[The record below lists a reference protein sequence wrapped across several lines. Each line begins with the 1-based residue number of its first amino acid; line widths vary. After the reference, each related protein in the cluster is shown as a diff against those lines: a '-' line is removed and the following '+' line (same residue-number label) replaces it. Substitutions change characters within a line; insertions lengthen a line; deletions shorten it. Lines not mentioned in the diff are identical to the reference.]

1 MRILHTSDWHIGR
14 QLHNVSL
21 LEDQRHMLDQI
32 VGIIRD
38 NEVDVVIVAG
48 DIYDRSV
55 PPAAAVELLDE
66 TVNRI
71 CNELK
76 KELIVISGN
85 HDSGERLGFGSRQM
99 ATAGLHIIGP
109 LWRDPEPV
117 VINGPQGE
125 VAFYGVPYNAPA
137 TVRNLHDVEL
147 SSHDEAM
154 ALLTG
159 KIHADNGQQR
169 PSVVIAH
176 CYLDGGSSCD
186 SERPLSIGGAD
197 LVSADHFKDFT
208 YVALGHLHGP
218 QHKNAEHIRYSG
230 SPLKYSFSEQN
241 HKKGVTLVDIDAKGV
256 VSTSQIPVVPLRN
269 MRIIEGLLEEL
280 IEAGRLDP
288 HREDYISARLEDT
301 HAILEPMA
309 KLRDVY
315 PNILH
320 LEKIELTNRSEQIKA
335 NRERLKKGEMSM
347 LTDFYQQ
354 VTGGALSEA
363 QTEIAA
369 KTLEKLYA
377 AEENH

>member
-1 MRILHTSDWHIGR
+1 MRILHTSDWHLGR

-21 LEDQRHMLDQI
+21 LEDQRHMLEQVI
-32 VGIIRD
+32 TIIRD
-38 NEVDVVIVAG
+38 QDVDVVIVAG

-71 CNELK
+71 CNELN

-85 HDSGERLGFGSRQM
+85 HDSGERLGFGARQM
-99 ATAGLHIIGP
+99 TTAGLHIVGP
-109 LWRDPEPV
+109 LWQDPEPIV
-117 VINGPQGE
+117 LNGPHGE
-125 VAFYGVPYNAPA
+125 VAFYGIPYNAPA

-147 SSHDEAM
+147 STHDEAM

-159 KIHADNGQQR
+159 KIRADNAQQR

-176 CYLDGGSSCD
+176 CYLDGGSPCD

-197 LVSADHFKDFT
+197 LVSADHFKDFN

-218 QHKNAEHIRYSG
+218 QHKSHDHVRYSG
-230 SPLKYSFSEQN
+230 SPLKYSFSEHN
-241 HKKGVTLVDIDAKGV
+241 HNKGVTLVDIDEQGA
-256 VSTSQIPVVPLRN
+256 VSIMQVPVIPLRN
-269 MRIIEGLLEEL
+269 MRVVEGLLDDL
-280 IEAGRLDP
+280 LEAGRLDP
-288 HREDYISARLEDT
+288 KREDYISARLEDT

-309 KLRDVY
+309 RLREVY

-320 LEKIELTNRSEQIKA
+320 LEKTGLVNRSEQLKA
-335 NRERLKKGEMSM
+335 SRERINKGEMSM

-354 VTGGALSEA
+354 VTGDALSAA
-363 QTEIAA
+363 QRKIAV
-369 KTLEKLYA
+369 KTLEQLYA
-377 AEENH
+377 AEESH

>member
-32 VGIIRD
+32 IDIIRD

-117 VINGPQGE
+117 VINGPHGE

-137 TVRNLHDVEL
+137 TVRNLHDVDV

-159 KIHADNGQQR
+159 KIHTHNGQQR

-197 LVSADHFKDFT
+197 LVSANHFTAFT
-208 YVALGHLHGP
+208 YAALGHLHGP

-241 HKKGVTLVDIDAKGV
+241 HKKGVTLVDIDAKGI
-256 VSTSQIPVVPLRN
+256 VSTSQVPVVPLRN
-269 MRIIEGLLEEL
+269 MRVIEGLLEEL

-320 LEKIELTNRSEQIKA
+320 LEKIDLTNRSEQIKA
-335 NRERLKKGEMSM
+335 NRQRIKKGEMSM